1 MRRRVHRKT
10 CLSDVEVSESDA
22 APTCTLIGKE
32 ALAANRAQGLLPL
45 KPTDVPKSHH
55 SKKHNHHKHRH
66 REEEVKKPKEKHH
79 SSHKKTEKESKKYV
93 QFAEFDTAE
102 DRSKADL
109 VTKVLVRWWYALP
122 DWLLSPNTPLSS
134 QQVDSQSREKVREV
148 SGFTGV
154 FQNSKGVLFDFR
166 DKSTCPSFNNLF
178 AKSSTELRRL
188 LTTALE
194 KQLEELKAQTD
205 CDPE

>member
-1 MRRRVHRKT
+1 
-10 CLSDVEVSESDA
+10 
-22 APTCTLIGKE
+22 
-32 ALAANRAQGLLPL
+32 
-45 KPTDVPKSHH
+45 
-55 SKKHNHHKHRH
+55 
-66 REEEVKKPKEKHH
+66 
-79 SSHKKTEKESKKYV
+79 
-93 QFAEFDTAE
+93 
-102 DRSKADL
+102 
-109 VTKVLVRWWYALP
+109 VTKVLVPWWYALP
-122 DWLLSPNTPLSS
+122 DWPPLTEYASLLAARNLRLVETSAWLQEP
-134 QQVDSQSREKVREV
+134 QVDSQSREKVREV

-205 CDPE
+205 CNPELVKQLGKELKLVGT